1 MIGSL
6 LILAAIVRA
15 YLGLDNHT
23 IIEQH
28 VVSICISGWFHIG
41 HSSLSMSHSKC
52 IYVTMIFFLPL
63 YLFEVFTVVSDD

>member
-28 VVSICISGWFHIG
+28 VVSICISGWFHID
-41 HSSLSMSHSKC
+41 HSLSMSHSKC
-52 IYVTMIFFLPL
+52 IYVTMIYFFLPL
-63 YLFEVFTVVSDD
+63 YLSEISTVVSDN

>member
-41 HSSLSMSHSKC
+41 HSLSMSHSKC
-52 IYVTMIFFLPL
+52 IYVCNHDNFFIIIMVQNF
-63 YLFEVFTVVSDD
+63 YSDD